1 MVECPPVIYSNEVK
15 KLQLVND
22 QLQLII
28 IDQLIFFYR
37 FCDGV
42 NCSFSCEKKKETA
55 VDHYNNVLA
64 SSGTNSIKIL
74 RYTYWIFLIVRHQR
88 DHKEEGQVWV
98 ANLTI
103 KIANIFPLIR

>member
-1 MVECPPVIYSNEVK
+1 MGSTAVFLAK
-15 KLQLVND
+15 K
-22 QLQLII
+22 I
-28 IDQLIFFYR
+28 
-37 FCDGV
+37 
-42 NCSFSCEKKKETA
+42 KETA